1 MPELYKIFFYMDKS
15 GRRPVADYL
24 AELGSKNDKDS
35 RIKFTK
41 IRDYVKA
48 LSEYGFQLR
57 EP

>member
-1 MPELYKIFFYMDKS
+1 MYKIFFYMDKS

-24 AELGSKNDKDS
+24 AELGRKNDKDS